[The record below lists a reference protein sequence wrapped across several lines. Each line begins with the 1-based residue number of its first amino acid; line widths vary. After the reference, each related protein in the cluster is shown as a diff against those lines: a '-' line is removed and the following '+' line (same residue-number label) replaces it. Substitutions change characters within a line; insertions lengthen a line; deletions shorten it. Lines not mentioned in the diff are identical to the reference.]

1 MQHKFEESVLDDI
14 KNMDQRL
21 TELEEKIDSINTKL
35 TQVVDAILGN
45 PLTKTGGFI
54 NDLSEAYRKI
64 DHLEQKISTLN
75 KKVADQEDFKKKI
88 YWAGGIIFSII
99 LLIQYIS
106 NIYSNIK
113 K

>member
-1 MQHKFEESVLDDI
+1 MQHNFEESVIEDI

-45 PLTKTGGFI
+45 PLTKTGGFMKEI
-54 NDLSEAYRKI
+54 TN
-64 DHLEQKISTLN
+64 LEEQIESLN
-75 KKVADQEDFKKKI
+75 KRICKQEDFRKRV
-88 YWAGGIIFSII
+88 YWFVSIVGGAI
-99 LLIQYIS
+99 LLVQYLTT
-106 NIYSNIK
+106 IYSNLK

>member
-1 MQHKFEESVLDDI
+1 MQHFEESVLEDI

-54 NDLSEAYRKI
+54 SDINIIKSKLNE
-64 DHLEQKISTLN
+64 LE
-75 KKVADQEDFKKKI
+75 KKVYRHEDFKKKV
-88 YWAGGIIFSII
+88 YWIGGAIAG
-99 LLIQYIS
+99 LLILAQYLT
-106 NIYSNIK
+106 NIYANVK
-113 K
+113 

>member
-1 MQHKFEESVLDDI
+1 MQHNFEESVIEDI

-45 PLTKTGGFI
+45 PLTKTGGFMKEI
-54 NDLSEAYRKI
+54 TALEEQIEA
-64 DHLEQKISTLN
+64 L
-75 KKVADQEDFKKKI
+75 KKRICRQEDFRKRV
-88 YWAGGIIFSII
+88 YWVITVAAAVIIAA
-99 LLIQYIS
+99 QYITT
-106 NIYSNIK
+106 IYSNLK

>member
-1 MQHKFEESVLDDI
+1 MQHKFEESVIEDI

-45 PLTKTGGFI
+45 PLTKTGGFMKELTALEEQI
-54 NDLSEAYRKI
+54 EA
-64 DHLEQKISTLN
+64 L
-75 KKVADQEDFKKKI
+75 KKRICKQEDFKKKV
-88 YWAGGIIFSII
+88 YWKAGAGIT
-99 LLIQYIS
+99 LLLVVQYLTT
-106 NIYSNIK
+106 IYSNIK

>member
-1 MQHKFEESVLDDI
+1 MQHNFEESVLEDI

-21 TELEEKIDSINTKL
+21 TELEEKIDDINTKL

-54 NDLSEAYRKI
+54 NDIVVLKEKI
-64 DHLEQKISTLN
+64 ETLE
-75 KKVADQEDFKKKI
+75 KKVARQDDFRKRV
-88 YWAGGIIFSII
+88 YWGISIGVGAI
-99 LLIQYIS
+99 LLVQYLTT
-106 NIYSNIK
+106 IYANLK

>member
-1 MQHKFEESVLDDI
+1 MQYNFEESVIEDI

-45 PLTKTGGFI
+45 PLTKTGGFMKE
-54 NDLSEAYRKI
+54 LTSLEEQI
-64 DHLEQKISTLN
+64 DAL
-75 KKVADQEDFKKKI
+75 KKRICRQEDFRKKV
-88 YWAGGIIFSII
+88 YWFVGIVGGTI
-99 LLIQYIS
+99 LLVQYLTT
-106 NIYSNIK
+106 IYSNLK

>member
-1 MQHKFEESVLDDI
+1 MQHKFEESVIEDI

-45 PLTKTGGFI
+45 PLTKTGGFMKELTSLEEQI
-54 NDLSEAYRKI
+54 EA
-64 DHLEQKISTLN
+64 L
-75 KKVADQEDFKKKI
+75 KKRICRQEDFKKKV
-88 YWAGGIIFSII
+88 YWIAGAGIT
-99 LLIQYIS
+99 LLLVVQYLTT
-106 NIYSNIK
+106 IYSNIK

>member
-1 MQHKFEESVLDDI
+1 MQHNFEESVIEDI

-45 PLTKTGGFI
+45 PLTKTGGFMKELTSLEEQI
-54 NDLSEAYRKI
+54 EA
-64 DHLEQKISTLN
+64 L
-75 KKVADQEDFKKKI
+75 KKRICKQEDFRKKV
-88 YWAGGIIFSII
+88 YWIAGAGIT
-99 LLIQYIS
+99 LLLVVQYLTT
-106 NIYSNIK
+106 IYSNIK

>member
-1 MQHKFEESVLDDI
+1 MQHNFEESVIEDI

-45 PLTKTGGFI
+45 PLTKTGGFMKEI
-54 NDLSEAYRKI
+54 TALEEQIEA
-64 DHLEQKISTLN
+64 L
-75 KKVADQEDFKKKI
+75 KKRVFRQEEFKKKV
-88 YWAGGIIFSII
+88 YWIAGVGIA
-99 LLIQYIS
+99 LLLAVEYLTT
-106 NIYSNIK
+106 IYSNIK

>member
-1 MQHKFEESVLDDI
+1 MQNNFEESVIEDI

-45 PLTKTGGFI
+45 PLTKTGGFMKELASLEEQI
-54 NDLSEAYRKI
+54 EA
-64 DHLEQKISTLN
+64 L
-75 KKVADQEDFKKKI
+75 KKRICKQEDFRKKV
-88 YWAGGIIFSII
+88 YWFVGIATGTV
-99 LLIQYIS
+99 LLVQYLTT
-106 NIYSNIK
+106 IYSNLK

>member
-1 MQHKFEESVLDDI
+1 MQHNFEESVLDDI
-14 KNMDQRL
+14 KSMEQRL

-54 NDLSEAYRKI
+54 NDLSEAYKKI
-64 DHLEQKISTLN
+64 DALEERIVELN
-75 KKVADQEDFKKKI
+75 KKVAEQEDFKKKM
-88 YWAGGIIFSII
+88 YWTGGIVLGIV
-99 LLIQYIS
+99 LAIQYIS